1 MKEMSVRDVQMVS
14 LDILKDVHNFCVNNN
29 IRYTLACGTLLGA
42 IRHNGFIP
50 WDDDVDIQ
58 MPRPDY
64 IRFIQTYKSENG
76 FRLLAREKDGSSVY
90 RRLARVCDVN
100 RTYVNND
107 LAPSQKAE
115 IGVAIDIQPIDG
127 APSNRDE
134 AERFLKGVTWRLKI
148 TNYHR
153 GRYIPIDA
161 LKKLSG
167 RKKLKFTL
175 KKIIGYLIPGSCFE
189 RLSEFQQKYNLDDS
203 DYFYASITYGM
214 GEWQPKSN
222 IENFILHKFEDSE
235 FYIMSG
241 YEANLQSLYGD
252 YMQLPPVEKRRT
264 HALYK
269 HYWK

>member
-1 MKEMSVRDVQMVS
+1 MSVRDVQMVS

-29 IRYTLACGTLLGA
+29 IRYSLGCGTLLGA

-64 IRFIQTYKSENG
+64 NRFIHTYKSSKG
-76 FRLLAREKDGSSVY
+76 YRLLSREMDGNKVY
-90 RRLARVCDVN
+90 RRLARVCDVE

-107 LAPSQKAE
+107 LVPSQEEK

-127 APSNRDE
+127 APSDRKE
-134 AERFLKGVTWRLKI
+134 AKNYLRGVKIRLKI
-148 TNYHR
+148 TNYYR
-153 GRYIPIDA
+153 GRYIPWDAIRRLKGFQKAKYA
-161 LKKLSG
+161 LKKIL
-167 RKKLKFTL
+167 
-175 KKIIGYLIPGSCFE
+175 GYMILDSCFE
-189 RLSEFQQKYNLDDS
+189 RLSVYQQKFDFENS

-214 GEWQPKSN
+214 GEWQPKEN
-222 IENFILHKFEDSE
+222 IKNFILHKFEDSD

-241 YEANLQSLYGD
+241 YDANLHSLYGD
-252 YMQLPPVEKRRT
+252 YMKLPPENQRKT
-264 HALYK
+264 HTLYK